1 MTERT
6 TCVATVFHSASLSG
20 TLTRLLP
27 ELRLV
32 ALSGSPTPGQLG
44 GHGAVVVELDANR
57 PRALAGLGRVAKAS
71 GEVPVVALS
80 RDADPRWTE
89 RVLAMGAYDCVP
101 FPLEVP
107 RLQNAL
113 RRALEHGALQRALS
127 IRPPPSALPTLEL
140 ARLERLAIEEALRAT
155 NMNFAEAA
163 KLLGLGRSTL
173 YRRVT
178 ELLPVSAA
186 AEPDAPRIR
195 RRRSIRP
202 TT

>member
-1 MTERT
+1 VTDRT
-6 TCVATVFHSASLSG
+6 TCVATVFHSASLGG
-20 TLTRLLP
+20 TLSRLLP

-32 ALSGSPTPGQLG
+32 PLPRSPPPGER
-44 GHGAVVVELDANR
+44 GHGAVVVELDADR
-57 PRALAGLGRVAKAS
+57 ARALAALGRATKAS
-71 GEVPVVALS
+71 AEVPVVALS
-80 RDADPRWTE
+80 RDADPKWIE
-89 RVLAMGAYDCVP
+89 RILAGGAYDCVP
-101 FPLEVP
+101 FPIEVP

-113 RRALEHGALQRALS
+113 RRALEHGALQYVLS
-127 IRPPPSALPTLEL
+127 VRPPASALPTLEL

-178 ELLPVSAA
+178 ELLPAPPA
-186 AEPDAPRIR
+186 AEPKAPGVR